1 MKSTTEVNVTNFNTE
16 VLNSNEPVLLDFW
29 APWCGP
35 CRMLGP
41 VLDEI
46 AREQAGRVKVA
57 KVNVDENPDLAAQF
71 QIQAIP
77 TLIFFSKGEVKDR
90 TMGAASKGSIL
101 AKLDALAKA
110 A

>member
-1 MKSTTEVNVTNFNTE
+1 MKPTTEVNVTNFKTE
-16 VLNSNEPVLLDFW
+16 VLASSEPVLVDFW

-57 KVNVDENPDLAAQF
+57 KINVDENPDLAAQF

-77 TLIFFSKGEVKDR
+77 TLIYFFKGEAKERSMGAVSKG
-90 TMGAASKGSIL
+90 AIL